1 MSDHGDDDNDAVSNA
16 LTTMLSDQ
24 GVKRKH
30 ESYAD
35 VSFLFEST
43 MNGLGSFFLSLIA
56 G

>member
-1 MSDHGDDDNDAVSNA
+1 MSDHGDDDGAVSDA

-35 VSFLFEST
+35 VSF
-43 MNGLGSFFLSLIA
+43 FF
-56 G
+56 GNQ